1 VELEKKTLHILG
13 LEYVTSLVE
22 NDGLQ
27 AIQQV
32 ANCSCNYNYTRGPQ
46 KGAVTVKNQQILMQF
61 SLIDLKMNGTCD
73 STNFTHLA

>member
-1 VELEKKTLHILG
+1 VTKVKDKQTEHHRISNHSLSAVEFARPETDGQIKLAVWNWKTKTLHILG

-32 ANCSCNYNYTRGPQ
+32 ANCSCNYTHGP
-46 KGAVTVKNQQILMQF
+46 
-61 SLIDLKMNGTCD
+61 
-73 STNFTHLA
+73 